1 MVSPS
6 SVGAVSGGVAVP
18 AADGMMGRVS
28 PIDLGRPRD
37 LGDLLGL
44 SLGLW
49 FRHLPLFF
57 ALAFVVVAPVVLLV
71 DGVWAGTLDDVE
83 AADAPVAAGLVSTLL
98 QLTVVPAL
106 VTAMHVIAVQDIARG
121 ESPSFGRALRS
132 AFAVL
137 VPVGLVVVLYALAV
151 GLGFLALIVPGLW
164 LSVRWYFGAQAAVVD
179 DSRGVG
185 ALRRSG
191 ELVAGTWWRV
201 AGILFVL
208 GLLGM
213 IVSGVLAALVGV
225 VVGVVGDADA
235 GIAVGNV
242 LLQTLA
248 VSWTAVAGTLLYF
261 DLRARKAPAFPGAE
275 APERPWVG
283 PSRA

>member
-1 MVSPS
+1 MV
-6 SVGAVSGGVAVP
+6 VRALLAGE
-18 AADGMMGRVS
+18 MIGRVS
-28 PIDLGRPRD
+28 PLDLGRPRD
-37 LGDLLGL
+37 LGDLLSV

-71 DGVWAGTLDDVE
+71 DGVWAGTLDDVD
-83 AADAPVAAGLVSTLL
+83 ATDAPVEAGLVSMLL

-106 VTAMHVIAVQDIARG
+106 VTAMHVITVQDIARG
-121 ESPSFGRALRS
+121 DSPSFGRALRS

-151 GLGFLALIVPGLW
+151 GLGFLALIIPGVW
-164 LSVRWYFGAQAAVVD
+164 LAVRWYFGAQAAVVD
-179 DSRGVG
+179 GSRGID

-191 ELVAGTWWRV
+191 ELVHGMWWRV

-208 GLLGM
+208 GLLGA
-213 IVSGVLAALVGV
+213 IVAGVLAAIAGV
-225 VVGVVGDADA
+225 VVGVLGDADA

-261 DLRARKAPAFPGAE
+261 DLRAREAPAFAGAE
-275 APERPWVG
+275 APERPRVG
-283 PSRA
+283 PSSA

>member
-1 MVSPS
+1 MCP
-6 SVGAVSGGVAVP
+6 AVDRAV
-18 AADGMMGRVS
+18 AADGMIGRVS
-28 PIDLGRPRD
+28 PLDLGRPRN
-37 LGDLLGL
+37 LGDLLSV

-49 FRHLPLFF
+49 LRHLPLFF

-83 AADAPVAAGLVSTLL
+83 ATDAPVEAGLVSMLL

-106 VTAMHVIAVQDIARG
+106 VTAMHVVAVQDIARG
-121 ESPSFGRALRS
+121 DSPSFGRALRS

-137 VPVGLVVVLYALAV
+137 VPVGLVVMLYALAV
-151 GLGFLALIVPGLW
+151 GLGFLALIVPGVW

-179 DSRGVG
+179 RRRGAG

-191 ELVAGTWWRV
+191 ELVDGTWWRV

-213 IVSGVLAALVGV
+213 IVAGILAALVGV
-225 VVGVVGDADA
+225 AVGIVGDADA

-261 DLRARKAPAFPGAE
+261 DLRAREARAFPGAE
-275 APERPWVG
+275 APERPRVS
-283 PSRA
+283 PSGA

>member
-1 MVSPS
+1 
-6 SVGAVSGGVAVP
+6 
-18 AADGMMGRVS
+18 MMGRVS

-71 DGVWAGTLDDVE
+71 DGVWAGTLDDVEAGTLDDVE

-191 ELVAGTWWRV
+191 ELVDGTWWRV